1 MFHSSRTGREPVGL
15 GRRRSRGAAS
25 VLLLAMSAVSG
36 CAAQASSPSPGAT
49 AEARPLSQKELEAAR
64 LTEGEAGR
72 YGVGLGSETPADMK
86 AGETIA
92 TPEVCLPAI
101 RVLLR
106 GWAEG
111 ATAYTRFHLSDPTN
125 TVGVRSVALTSYPS
139 GQAKRVIAA
148 VEKSLQDCPSVVYK
162 AMLGTSVH
170 AKLSLGEPLLA
181 GDESLR
187 ANRSFSWKGIDNHT
201 AYGLVRIGDVLA
213 WFNFNQTFGSTL
225 PKQKKADLMP
235 VLPENLVARQVK
247 KVEAALEAASTP

>member
-1 MFHSSRTGREPVGL
+1 
-15 GRRRSRGAAS
+15 
-25 VLLLAMSAVSG
+25 VLTLAMAAVSG
-36 CAAQASSPSPGAT
+36 CASQASSPGPSAT

-86 AGETIA
+86 AGVTIA

-101 RVLLR
+101 RVLLH
-106 GWAEG
+106 GWAES

-125 TVGVRSVALTSYPS
+125 TVGVRSVALTSYPK
-139 GQAKRVIAA
+139 GEAKRVITA

-162 AMLGTSVH
+162 SMLGTSVN
-170 AKLSLGEPLLA
+170 AKVSIGKPPVP

-187 ANRSFSWKGIDNHT
+187 ANMSFSWKGIDNHT

-213 WFNFNQTFGSTL
+213 WFNFNETFGSTL
-225 PKQKKADLMP
+225 PKQRKAALMP
-235 VLPENLVARQVK
+235 VLPEKLIARQVK
-247 KVEAALEAASTP
+247 KVEAALEAAATS